1 MTQIPSISNFLDE
14 IDPDKTIIRDKAM
27 AEITT
32 VVLLSAV
39 KDSRDCLNEDC
50 REKLEKALNIEKFN
64 FERVYDVYIEAGKKE
79 ELFKSLDECLQKVR
93 INYIKT
99 HLEAM
104 PMQKRDEIFTKF
116 PALKEILE

>member
-1 MTQIPSISNFLDE
+1 MNQVPSISNFLDE
-14 IDPDKTIIRDKAM
+14 IDPDNLIIREQAM

-64 FERVYDVYIEAGKKE
+64 FERVYNVYIEAGKKE

-104 PMQKRDEIFTKF
+104 PMQKREEILAKY
-116 PALKEILE
+116 PALKDLAS